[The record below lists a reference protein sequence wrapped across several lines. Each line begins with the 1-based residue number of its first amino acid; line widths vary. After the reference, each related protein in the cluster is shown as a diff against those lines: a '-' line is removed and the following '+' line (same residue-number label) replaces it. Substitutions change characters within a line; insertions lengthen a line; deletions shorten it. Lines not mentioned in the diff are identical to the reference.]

1 MEPALVWTTDDLEAL
16 PDNGTRYEIIG
27 GELHMAKQPDWHHQF
42 VCIRLTRFLDEWN
55 EQSGKGVVNQAPGI
69 IFADD
74 DNVAPDV
81 VWVSHERLAVA
92 LGEDG
97 KLHAA
102 PEIVVE
108 VRSPGQANAERDSE
122 TKRKLYSRRGVQEYW
137 VIDWRLRQVEQYQRQ
152 HAVLTLVA
160 TLFAD
165 DMLASP
171 LLPGFACRVGRLF
184 EGTR

>member
-1 MEPALVWTTDDLEAL
+1 VTHSLLWTTDDLEAL